1 MDNKEDYR
9 VSATLT
15 VGDKIIENVLCEI
28 YTPNEPSKKP
38 LIEFYPTL
46 EQFSAL
52 EKISACQFLATIGN
66 GEKIQTSITSRE
78 THLFNKYKKFWGNK
92 LATYCRITGEP
103 QHLTIKNYR
112 RGFTNL
118 EKTLFQFFLSP
129 NSLLEPEVKEIP
141 SYDGS
146 ISCEQHNIIKMFT
159 EDETP
164 FLFMNFYTYPKRTH
178 PTGSLTR
185 KKHLILYGEKRI
197 SPDSVDEIQE
207 QLFIPLE
214 NSLFLY
220 SFATRTRTSILK
232 WVADNGLVESKYY
245 RGEFLFPT
253 GYCTSASNTP
263 LISKNDI
270 ENFLKIA
277 SQKIKEIQDND
288 FIYNAI
294 STLVPF
300 REKTVDTEFMSS
312 FSSLEALILHHRRS
326 YNLEFILD
334 KEIFKKLKKY
344 ITSSIKSYDDIL
356 IQKQKRCFL
365 YKNINQLNRVTISD
379 AYNNMIKHYGIYTG
393 DMWPVFKTNG
403 SIGLADIRN
412 MLFHGNV
419 LPRDSVKTVSIMNKY
434 LHVLLERILLKILGW
449 EYNNSDA
456 KTRHPS
462 IKDDPNFL
470 AAQKELKTWVET
482 CSGYNKTT

>member
-270 ENFLKIA
+270 E
-277 SQKIKEIQDND
+277 
-288 FIYNAI
+288 
-294 STLVPF
+294 
-300 REKTVDTEFMSS
+300 
-312 FSSLEALILHHRRS
+312 
-326 YNLEFILD
+326 
-334 KEIFKKLKKY
+334 IF
-344 ITSSIKSYDDIL
+344 
-356 IQKQKRCFL
+356 
-365 YKNINQLNRVTISD
+365 
-379 AYNNMIKHYGIYTG
+379 
-393 DMWPVFKTNG
+393 
-403 SIGLADIRN
+403 
-412 MLFHGNV
+412 
-419 LPRDSVKTVSIMNKY
+419 
-434 LHVLLERILLKILGW
+434 
-449 EYNNSDA
+449 
-456 KTRHPS
+456 
-462 IKDDPNFL
+462 
-470 AAQKELKTWVET
+470 
-482 CSGYNKTT
+482 